1 MMTYYPINLD
11 ITDRE
16 CVVVGG
22 GTVALRKIRSL
33 LGSEARV
40 TVISPQV
47 VAEIEELANKNKL
60 TCCRRG
66 YQRGDLENAFLAFAA
81 TDNPDV
87 QKEVALEA
95 NEKGVFL
102 NIVDD
107 PDSCDF
113 QIPATIRRGEL
124 LIAVSTGGNSPAI
137 SRMVRQELEDYFGL
151 EYAALIFL
159 FARIRER
166 LIPGPTSSN
175 ENKKMFRELLLS
187 NILGC
192 VREGDW
198 EEVEILLN
206 KHLPDIL
213 TAEEFVLQLRE
224 FVADHEVIS

>member
-1 MMTYYPINLD
+1 MTYYPINLD

-22 GTVALRKIRSL
+22 GSVALRKIRSL

-47 VAEIEELANKNKL
+47 VPEIDELAEQRKL
-60 TCCRRG
+60 ICLRRG
-66 YQRGDLENAFLAFAA
+66 YQRGDLDNAFLAFAA
-81 TDNPDV
+81 TDNPGT
-87 QKEVALEA
+87 QAEVSREA

-107 PDSCDF
+107 PDGCDF

-124 LIAVSTGGNSPAI
+124 LIAISTGGNSPAI
-137 SRMVRQELEDYFGL
+137 SRMIRQELEDHFGF

-159 FARIRER
+159 FAKIREK
-166 LIPGPTSSN
+166 LIPGPTSSS

-187 NILGC
+187 NILEC
-192 VREGDW
+192 VRAGDW
-198 EEVEILLN
+198 RGVEAVLN
-206 KHLPDIL
+206 RHLPYTL
-213 TAEEFVLQLRE
+213 PKEHLVEQLKGFVI
-224 FVADHEVIS
+224 DNEVLS

>member
-22 GTVALRKIRSL
+22 GSVALRKIRSL

-40 TVISPQV
+40 TVISPWV
-47 VAEIEELANKNKL
+47 VAEIEELAINDKL
-60 TCCRRG
+60 ACHRRG

-87 QKEVALEA
+87 QREVAKEA
-95 NEKGVFL
+95 KEKGVFL

-137 SRMVRQELEDYFGL
+137 SRMVRQELEDIFGL

-159 FARIRER
+159 FAKIREQ

-175 ENKKMFRELLLS
+175 DNKKMFRELLLS
-187 NILGC
+187 NILDP

-198 EEVEILLN
+198 EEVKGLLH
-206 KHLPDIL
+206 KHLPETLPTDDL
-213 TAEEFVLQLRE
+213 MAQLKEFVIDNEL
-224 FVADHEVIS
+224 IS